1 MVYCPT
7 WLGCEGFGRLGC
19 SAEKS
24 PLVVTSLVSLCLKC
38 IFSVCSVRGLGALWS
53 TLDSALIRRVQTVP
67 AALESRIKLKL
78 TTQSRKH
85 ITPTATDMHKLLQ
98 YRLEKKPCSAPS
110 GLIKNMHTTP
120 NLHWMTTSTSACSLL
135 NTQLT
140 CNGLLKRQIFTF
152 HVFLFPWA
160 PGCSF
165 YNIFNFCFFHDWL
178 RVKWDLSGTR
188 PSLVNWVP
196 T

>member
-1 MVYCPT
+1 MAYCPT
-7 WLGCEGFGRLGC
+7 DWVVRVLADWDALLR
-19 SAEKS
+19 KS
-24 PLVVTSLVSLCLKC
+24 LLVVTSLVSLCLKC

-53 TLDSALIRRVQTVP
+53 NLDSALIRRVQTVP

-98 YRLEKKPCSAPS
+98 YRLEKEPCSAPS
-110 GLIKNMHTTP
+110 GLIKNTHTTP

-152 HVFLFPWA
+152 HVFLLPLA

-165 YNIFNFCFFHDWL
+165 YNNFNFCFFSWL
-178 RVKWDLSGTR
+178 VVSKVRPLWDTTQPG
-188 PSLVNWVP
+188 
-196 T
+196 